1 MKRVADRH
9 FKAFGVEVTDET
21 AVECYLASHP
31 GILAAAQ
38 TAARLCRQEF
48 GPDARLILSV
58 YSDPE
63 FEDEYLSME
72 LRLRSYDDSVMPV
85 IRKVSKAYESRVST
99 SKGWFLLT
107 TDFIPSS

>member
-48 GPDARLILSV
+48 APEARLILSV
-58 YSDPE
+58 YNDPE

-72 LRLRSYDDSVMPV
+72 LRLPSYDDSVMSV
-85 IRKVSKAYESRVST
+85 IRKVTKAYKSGLST

-107 TDFIPSS
+107 TNFTPSS